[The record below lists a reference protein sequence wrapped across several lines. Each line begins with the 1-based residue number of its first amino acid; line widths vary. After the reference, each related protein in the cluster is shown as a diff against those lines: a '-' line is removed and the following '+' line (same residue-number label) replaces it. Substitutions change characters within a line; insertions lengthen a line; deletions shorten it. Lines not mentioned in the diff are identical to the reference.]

1 MKIKI
6 KIKTLLLLVFL
17 ITLTFIWVIP
27 TTILSIAN
35 LLEFNRSDKATF
47 FYEKYAH
54 YPSTQNI
61 KGRYLYAKSL
71 VKSFTKY
78 TIFYNGWGGGENTS
92 PENMEKSKKILQEIT
107 NEKSYK
113 ASEKQYYIDS
123 YKMLL
128 DMAIATGDIEILHN
142 WILFGQEADDE
153 NIRYISDIYNG
164 FLHHVNGDRDGAKA
178 IVSKYESSD
187 LADVKLDILK
197 AEVTLFDGKYEE
209 AKEIYENISRIKWKE
224 LQGSNFGSTGY
235 YDREYWAESVMNEF
249 KGDNVIRG
257 TVTYEGEP
265 MPFVEIYVQA
275 ADGGFR
281 SGGESYAGITNE
293 NGEFETLGFKDG
305 VYNVGIGIEGSLLVD
320 KVLKRPSKPYFE
332 LNGNDGEIKFEFKNT
347 MDLIMP
353 ESDEI
358 VTGEEFTVS
367 WEEEEGASYYT
378 VEIVSFLDPYK
389 MDKYAGSVSRSPAE
403 KNGEIKFTET
413 EVTFNID
420 LLKGRIGGLSR
431 GEEGLLGYSGVL
443 GLFLPGVKYP
453 IAVNA
458 YDENNNLI
466 TSSLPLRTYYDQI
479 PSITVE
485 GSLTEGEKLITNHNY
500 TEAIEYYENVLN
512 EDPDNTDALR
522 YLTKIYGIGWK
533 DGERNIERALE
544 LGKKYTDVTGSN
556 SLFINIIQ
564 MMEIDEIKKNSDLF
578 YSAILESKEDHD
590 EGYYYNLSRYYI
602 AIEKWEEAK
611 DALQNIKGY
620 VPDELVYL
628 NMYFG
633 NYIEA
638 AEDIKYLYGSNLKS
652 IEVKEA
658 LRNLEDIPPHP
669 DDKEVLNNFLLK
681 LVTGVSSEE
690 GKAFYDETVRKI
702 SNSNIIIILHEIYL
716 HRGWDINY

>member
-6 KIKTLLLLVFL
+6 KIKTLILLVFVF
-17 ITLTFIWVIP
+17 TLTFIWVIP
-27 TTILSIAN
+27 TTIHGIAN
-35 LLEFNRSDKATF
+35 LLQDNGSDKASF
-47 FYEKYAH
+47 FYEKYAL
-54 YPSTQNI
+54 YPTTPKIEGNF
-61 KGRYLYAKSL
+61 LYAKSL
-71 VKSFTKY
+71 VKSFNKY

-92 PENMEKSKKILQEIT
+92 PEDMEKSKKILEDT
-107 NEKSYK
+107 MKETPSKK
-113 ASEKQYYIDS
+113 SEKQYYIDS
-123 YKMLL
+123 YKLLL
-128 DMAIATGDIEILHN
+128 DMTIATGDIEMLHN
-142 WILFGQEADDE
+142 WISFGQKADNE
-153 NIRYISDIYNG
+153 NLRYISDIYNG
-164 FLHHVNGDRDGAKA
+164 FLLHVNGDRDGAKK
-178 IVSKYESSD
+178 IVAKYELSD

-197 AEVTLFDGKYEE
+197 AEVTLFDGNYEE
-209 AKEIYENISRIKWKE
+209 AKEIYENISRVKWKE

-235 YDREYWAESVMNEF
+235 YDREYWAERVMNEF

-257 TVTYEGEP
+257 TVTYEGKP

-293 NGEFETLGFKDG
+293 NGEFETLGLKDG

-320 KVLKRPSKPYFE
+320 KVLQRPSKPYFE
-332 LNGNDGEIKFEFKNT
+332 LNGYDGEMNFEFKNT

-353 ESDEI
+353 QSDEI
-358 VTGEEFTVS
+358 VTGGEFTVS

-389 MDKYAGSVSRSPAE
+389 KDKYAGGISRSPVE

-420 LLKGRIGGLSR
+420 LLKGGIGGLSR
-431 GEEGLLGYSGVL
+431 GEEGLLGYDGVL
-443 GLFLPGVKYP
+443 GLFLPEVRYP
-453 IAVNA
+453 IVVNA

-500 TEAIEYYENVLN
+500 PEAIEYYENVLN
-512 EDPDNTDALR
+512 EDPDNIDALR

-533 DGERNIERALE
+533 YGERNIERALE

-578 YSAILESKEDHD
+578 YSAILESKEDND
-590 EGYYYNLSRYYI
+590 DGYYYNLSRYYI
-602 AIEKWEEAK
+602 ALENWEGARN
-611 DALQNIKGY
+611 ALKNTKGY
-620 VPDELVYL
+620 VPDELFYL
-628 NMYFG
+628 NMYFE
-633 NYIEA
+633 NYKEA
-638 AEDIKYLYGSNLKS
+638 AENTKYLYSPNLKS
-652 IEVKEA
+652 IKVRDA
-658 LRNLEDIPPHP
+658 LENFEDIPPNSY
-669 DDKEVLNNFLLK
+669 DKQVFNNFLLK
-681 LVTGVSSEE
+681 LVTGVSREE
-690 GKAFYDETVRKI
+690 GKALYDETVKMI
-702 SNSNIIIILHEIYL
+702 SDSNIIVILNGIYI
-716 HRGWDINY
+716 HRGWDISY